1 MWHWGSN
8 VCLKLKSQSTFWTNI
23 TYIYLPAG
31 RRPRGWLRPE
41 LPKLPWRKGKAR
53 QPGRGPRDLK
63 SGHAPPTEGEGLHLS
78 PGLPAPPWQP
88 LLLVNQVKKI
98 RCSQTSGFP
107 TFLSPPSVF
116 HKKHELLQKLLKSR
130 KPHLC
135 ALRKALLSFPVSSL
149 PEPYPQLLRAPAAAA
164 FSPRPPPA
172 CCVSWLFV
180 TRGCSISLWSRK
192 VWTLDQT
199 CLLGLGAGSFETRPE
214 MPSYSCV
221 TKHLAHVVSSR
232 KGAWREMSTKQ
243 HTLRIWIIRC
253 GLCSDALTS
262 PRQIS
267 LTHTW
272 LDKPLWTLQST
283 PQGRDGWSKGLG
295 LSV

>member
-1 MWHWGSN
+1 MRGARLWGKRRGEGEGEGSHPGAEE
-8 VCLKLKSQSTFWTNI
+8 VSRRPQQGEGERKRPRREGRGLS
-23 TYIYLPAG
+23 LPAG

-53 QPGRGPRDLK
+53 QPGKGPRDLK

-172 CCVSWLFV
+172 CCASWLFV

-192 VWTLDQT
+192 V
-199 CLLGLGAGSFETRPE
+199 
-214 MPSYSCV
+214 
-221 TKHLAHVVSSR
+221 
-232 KGAWREMSTKQ
+232 
-243 HTLRIWIIRC
+243 
-253 GLCSDALTS
+253 
-262 PRQIS
+262 
-267 LTHTW
+267 
-272 LDKPLWTLQST
+272 
-283 PQGRDGWSKGLG
+283 
-295 LSV
+295 